1 MLVLGAGLS
10 RTGTVSLKAALEELG
25 LRPMSPWLRLPR
37 QSCSDSRLDSG
48 VPTARRGRLG
58 DVATRLQLGARPSGR
73 RVLKEISEY
82 YPDVRVVLSIRDE
95 DAWYASV
102 RQTFFRWALPSHPRI
117 RRVITRFLKATSG
130 WLPPF
135 PALGAEVVHQ
145 GLFHNRLDKEGA
157 IAAYRRHNEAVLST
171 IPPERLLVWQASDG
185 WQPLCAFLEVP
196 VPDHPFPR
204 LNDRTTM
211 GGLLRQFPKEAAR
224 QVVVQGR
231 QSLARLLP
239 GRGPAPLGGAAAQD
253 RRDDR
258 PPAVGNLA
266 ANQTCRR
273 RALAERAA

>member
-1 MLVLGAGLS
+1 VLVLGAGLS

-25 LRPMSPWLRLPR
+25 YGPCLHGFDFLGNPARIRAWIAASRQRDEVDWATLLQGYNSALDLP
-37 QSCSDSRLDSG
+37 
-48 VPTARRGRLG
+48 
-58 DVATRLQLGARPSGR
+58 VAAFW
-73 RVLKEISEY
+73 KEISEY

-102 RQTFFRWALPSHPRI
+102 RQTLFRWALPSHPRI

-135 PALGAEVVHQ
+135 PALGAEVVHE

-224 QVVVQGR
+224 QVILQGR
-231 QSLARLLP
+231 QSFARLLP
-239 GRGPAPLGGAAAQD
+239 GRGPAVHSVEAPQQD

-258 PPAVGNLA
+258 LPARDSLA
-266 ANQTCRR
+266 ANQDLSSTRSG
-273 RALAERAA
+273 